1 MPHSFHESYA
11 AGEVKPP
18 SDRSVGLVF
27 AGVALV
33 VAVLWRNDLSVVVAA
48 LVCAGV
54 LAALSFAAPA
64 LLRPL
69 NIVWFKFGLVL
80 HRIVNPLVMLALFAV
95 VFVPAGALM
104 RLWHDPLR
112 QRRTKVASYWIDRT
126 ARGGPPGSMTNQ
138 F

>member
-18 SDRSVGLVF
+18 SDRSTGLVF
-27 AGVALV
+27 AGVALI
-33 VAVLWRNDLSVVVAA
+33 VALLWRNNLTVVLAA

-69 NIVWFKFGLVL
+69 NLVWFKFGLLL
-80 HRIVNPLVMLALFAV
+80 HRIVNPVVMFALFAI

-112 QRRTKVASYWIDRT
+112 RRRAKAASYWIDRT
-126 ARGGPPGSMTNQ
+126 AREGPPGSMTNQ

>member
-1 MPHSFHESYA
+1 MPDSLHESYA
-11 AGEVKPP
+11 AGEAKPP
-18 SDRSVGLVF
+18 SDRSTGLVF

-33 VAVLWRNDLSVVVAA
+33 AAVLWRHNLTVALAA
-48 LVCAGV
+48 LVCAGA

-69 NIVWFKFGLVL
+69 NLVWFKFGQLL
-80 HRIVNPLVMLALFAV
+80 HKIVNPVVMFLLFAV

-112 QRRTKVASYWIDRT
+112 LRRADGASYWIDRT
-126 ARGGPPGSMTNQ
+126 VKDGPPGSMTNQ

>member
-27 AGVALV
+27 TGVALV
-33 VAVLWRNDLSVVVAA
+33 VALLWRNNLTVVLAA

-69 NIVWFKFGLVL
+69 NLVWFKFGLLL
-80 HRIVNPLVMLALFAV
+80 HRIVNPVVMFALFAV

-112 QRRTKVASYWIDRT
+112 RRRTKVASYWIDRT
-126 ARGGPPGSMTNQ
+126 AREGPPGSMTNQ

>member
-1 MPHSFHESYA
+1 MPRSFHESYA

-18 SDRSVGLVF
+18 SDRATGLVF
-27 AGVALV
+27 AGVAMV
-33 VAVLWRNDLSVVVAA
+33 VAALWHTNLTVVLVA

-69 NIVWFKFGLVL
+69 NVVWFKFGLLL
-80 HRIVNPLVMLALFAV
+80 HKIVNPVVMLALFAV
-95 VFVPAGALM
+95 VFVPAGLLM

-112 QRRTKVASYWIDRT
+112 RRRANVASYWIDRT
-126 ARGGPPGSMTNQ
+126 ARQGSPGSMTKQ

>member
-1 MPHSFHESYA
+1 MAHSFHESYA

-18 SDRSVGLVF
+18 SDRSVGFVF
-27 AGVALV
+27 TAVALI
-33 VAVLWRNDLSVVVAA
+33 VAVLWRHNLTVALAA
-48 LVCAGV
+48 LVCAGM

-69 NIVWFKFGLVL
+69 NVVWFKFGLLL
-80 HRIVNPLVMLALFAV
+80 HKIVNPVVMLALFAV

-112 QRRTKVASYWIDRT
+112 KRRGNVASYWIDRT
-126 ARGGPPGSMTNQ
+126 AREGPPGSMTNQ

>member
-33 VAVLWRNDLSVVVAA
+33 VAVLWRNNLAVVLAA
-48 LVCAGV
+48 LVCAGA
-54 LAALSFAAPA
+54 LAALSFAAPT

-69 NIVWFKFGLVL
+69 NLVWFKFGLLL
-80 HRIVNPLVMLALFAV
+80 HKIVNPVVMFALFAV

-104 RLWHDPLR
+104 RIWHDPLR
-112 QRRTKVASYWIDRT
+112 RRRANGSSYWIDRT
-126 ARGGPPGSMTNQ
+126 AKQGPPGSMTNQ